1 MQISPVTMSLN
12 NAKNIKKSSN
22 TQLSFK
28 GQTNDKESSKIPYCQ
43 IDMQSFL
50 NNPMVNLYTQLI
62 KDGFKTEE
70 LKKTKIFQTINMNP
84 DFDTYM
90 LMGLD
95 RTPDNYINQIKAQMF
110 DYKPKSQED
119 IKAMIKLYKQLREKF
134 ASNDVIQYNKETQK
148 LMNDL
153 KKMFNDAPC
162 DENEPI
168 RGMMLH
174 ILSATNSKNGN
185 IAEALLNDEN
195 FNNLDINTALLGID
209 SKEKS
214 AYGQKVLQ
222 IAQKIGYNKEFS
234 FHLAIMISEANQENI
249 KMIERLIEE
258 EQDFFINNEEFTTCE
273 LMDFLRFENP
283 LTLTYIS
290 DNEIPM
296 ETIQELMEMDEE
308 LDEDLDDFE

>member
-84 DFDTYM
+84 DFDTYI

-95 RTPDNYINQIKAQMF
+95 RAPDNYINQIKAQMF

-234 FHLAIMISEANQENI
+234 FPLAIMISEANQENI

-273 LMDFLRFENP
+273 LMDFLRFKNP

-296 ETIQELMEMDEE
+296 ETIQELMEMNED

>member
-12 NAKNIKKSSN
+12 NAKNIEKSSN

-95 RTPDNYINQIKAQMF
+95 RAPDNYINQIKAQMF

-119 IKAMIKLYKQLREKF
+119 IKAMIKLYKQLKEKF

-234 FHLAIMISEANQENI
+234 FPLAIMISEANQENI

-296 ETIQELMEMDEE
+296 ETIQELMEMDED